1 MAVITS
7 TGFGS
12 GLPISDL
19 VSQLVAAEGS
29 PAQARFDKREASLQ
43 AELSAVGILQGALSA
58 FQSSYSTLLDT
69 SKLNSR
75 ATTSSDST
83 LASISAEQSA
93 SNGSYSLEISRLA
106 TAHKLVGQQGYNSGD
121 TGSLSFGNA
130 AGDSFSVDIATGN
143 ATLEGVRDA
152 INGASDNFG
161 ITATI
166 LNLTSG
172 PRLVL
177 TANDTGEENRI
188 TSINSTSSSGDLSG
202 FDYSYA
208 SDADPLLDGDTG
220 NYDQVRA
227 ASDAAFTLEGQ
238 ALTSASNN
246 VDSVIPGVTLTLKAT
261 TEADKPVELNISSDT
276 TKVKSAIEG
285 FVKAYNSL
293 QSLISDQTSYNSE
306 TGVAG
311 TLQGDSLTRTV
322 QNQLR
327 SVLSGSYNSGG
338 AISSLFD
345 LGISSNRDG
354 SLQLDSD
361 KLSTALTN
369 SFSDTATFF
378 AGENGL
384 AKALEARLKG
394 YLQSDGTF
402 DSRTDSI
409 NTQMAKIDDDRESL
423 SRRLTSLEARLF
435 SQFNAMD
442 AIVAQLS
449 STGDFLTQQL
459 ESISQISKS
468 RNKN

>member
-1 MAVITS
+1 MLA
-7 TGFGS
+7 
-12 GLPISDL
+12 
-19 VSQLVAAEGS
+19 
-29 PAQARFDKREASLQ
+29 K
-43 AELSAVGILQGALSA
+43 
-58 FQSSYSTLLDT
+58 
-69 SKLNSR
+69 SR
-75 ATTSSDST
+75 KA
-83 LASISAEQSA
+83 
-93 SNGSYSLEISRLA
+93 
-106 TAHKLVGQQGYNSGD
+106 
-121 TGSLSFGNA
+121 A

-188 TSINSTSSSGDLSG
+188 TSISSTSSSGDLSG

-338 AISSLFD
+338 AITSLFG

>member
-29 PAQARFDKREASLQ
+29 PAQTRFDKREANLQ

-58 FQSSYSTLLDT
+58 FQSSYSELLDT

-93 SNGSYSLEISRLA
+93 GNGSYSLEVSRLA
-106 TAHKLVGQQGYNSGD
+106 SAHKLVGQQDYNTGD

-152 INGASDNFG
+152 INATSDNFG

-166 LNLTSG
+166 LNLASG

-188 TSINSTSSSGDLSG
+188 TSITSTTTSGDLSG
-202 FDYSYA
+202 FDYSYV
-208 SDADPLLDGDTG
+208 SNADPLLDGDTA

-227 ASDAAFTLEGQ
+227 ASDAVFTLEGQ
-238 ALTSASNN
+238 ALTSASNT
-246 VDSVIPGVTLTLKAT
+246 VDSVIPGATLTLKAT

-276 TKVKSAIEG
+276 AKVKSAIEG
-285 FVKAYNSL
+285 FVKAYNNL
-293 QSLISDQTSYNSE
+293 QSLISEQTRYNPE
-306 TGVAG
+306 TGESG

-327 SVLSGSYNSGG
+327 AVLSGSYNSGG
-338 AISSLFD
+338 VVTRLLD
-345 LGISSNRDG
+345 LGITSNRDG

-361 KLSTALTN
+361 KLNSALADN
-369 SFSDTATFF
+369 FSDVTAFF
-378 AGENGL
+378 SNENGL
-384 AKALEARLKG
+384 AKKLEASLKG

-409 NTQMAKIDDDRESL
+409 NTQMAKIDDDREAL

-435 SQFNAMD
+435 SQFNTMD
-442 AIVAQLS
+442 AIVAQLG

-459 ESISQISKS
+459 ESISQISNY
-468 RNKN
+468 RNK